1 VAAQTESSLPTFGL
15 PNKLFID
22 KTNARFVPS
31 RLPNAVNQNAIVLI
45 FPCFC
50 RDYLSRVEEESAMV
64 FPASTSFSTQE
75 FWLAIALTA
84 IPGILGGVTYGA
96 SIFLKEIKAQ
106 RTDWPPSGNLSKLSF
121 FAAQALSGMGGSLAA
136 LLVTLWANRFP
147 EQFYEIKTWL
157 TLVCT
162 GFVAGYVANRLL
174 PAIADSLYNRLKQLS
189 DKADEAG
196 VKAEETRQAV
206 NQANERVSAAE
217 QKTKQA
223 VQLAT
228 EMVRARDYL
237 AGKDFAQRSKTM
249 AQIATLTEL
258 AESFPTNRTLNIL
271 LARLYDEAVGD
282 RQNAIAVLTAFL
294 EAKKKS
300 GTDNDADMADGL
312 WNLANYFEVEG
323 QQRNDPALRTK
334 AVETIQQ
341 SLQLVPA
348 YYSDLMT
355 DQDFAPLTNSEEGK
369 AMLLAFKPQYDAWL
383 QTQGKNK
390 PQPPAQ

>member
-1 VAAQTESSLPTFGL
+1 MVSP
-15 PNKLFID
+15 
-22 KTNARFVPS
+22 PS
-31 RLPNAVNQNAIVLI
+31 A
-45 FPCFC
+45 
-50 RDYLSRVEEESAMV
+50 
-64 FPASTSFSTQE
+64 SFSIQD

-96 SIFLKEIKAQ
+96 SVFLKEIKAQ
-106 RTDWPPSGNLSKLSF
+106 GTDWPPSGNLSKFAF
-121 FAAQALSGMGGSLAA
+121 FSAQALSGMGGSLAA

-147 EQFYEIKTWL
+147 DQFYEIKTWL

-189 DKADEAG
+189 DKAEEAG

-206 NQANERVSAAE
+206 NQANERVTAAE

-228 EMVRARDYL
+228 EMVRTRDYL

-249 AQIATLTEL
+249 TQIATLTGL
-258 AESFPTNRTLNIL
+258 TESFPTNRTLSIL

-294 EAKKKS
+294 EAKKKI
-300 GTDNDADMADGL
+300 GADNDADTADAL

-323 QQRNDPALRTK
+323 QQRKDPAFRTK
-334 AVETIQQ
+334 AVEALKQ

-348 YYSDLMT
+348 YYSDLLK
-355 DQDFAPLTNSEEGK
+355 DQDFAPLTESEEGR
-369 AMLLAFKPQYDAWL
+369 AMLLAFKPIYDAWL
-383 QTQGKNK
+383 LAEGKDK
-390 PQPPAQ
+390 PQPSAP